1 MNLRGT
7 IAAVFVMMTL
17 GLQVRL
23 WTGEGSLAH
32 VSGLQEIVDQERA
45 ENKIKRQRNE
55 ILKAEVL
62 DLRDGLGAVEEK
74 ARSDL
79 GLIKKGETFY
89 LVLDDEP

>member
-1 MNLRGT
+1 VNLRRT
-7 IAAVFVMMTL
+7 IAAVFVIMTL

-32 VSGLQEIVDQERA
+32 VSGLQETVDQETA
-45 ENKIKRQRNE
+45 ENKVKRQRNE

-62 DLRDGLGAVEEK
+62 DLRDGLDAIEEK

-89 LVLDDEP
+89 LVLDDNR